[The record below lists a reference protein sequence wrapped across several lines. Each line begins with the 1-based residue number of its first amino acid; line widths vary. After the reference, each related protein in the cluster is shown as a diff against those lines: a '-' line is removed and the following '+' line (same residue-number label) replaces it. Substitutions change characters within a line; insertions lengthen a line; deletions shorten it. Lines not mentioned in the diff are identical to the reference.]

1 MYFLEVL
8 NIHLGGEKI
17 ISKNAMSEFQHL
29 LMSKVLIKKTKNSIV
44 SDIIND

>member
-17 ISKNAMSEFQHL
+17 ISKNAMSESQHL
-29 LMSKVLIKKTKNSIV
+29 LMSKLLIKNPKNSIV